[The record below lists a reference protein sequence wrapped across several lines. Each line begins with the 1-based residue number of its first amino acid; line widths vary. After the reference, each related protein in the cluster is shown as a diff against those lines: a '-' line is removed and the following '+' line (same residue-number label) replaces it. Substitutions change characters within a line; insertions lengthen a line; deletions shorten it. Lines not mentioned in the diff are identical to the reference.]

1 MTTIE
6 LPAATPA
13 RAFAPPR
20 IRFLC
25 LLFFFSGFPA
35 LIYQLVWQRSLFRIF
50 GVNSESV
57 TVVVTAFM
65 LGLGLG
71 SLCGGWISRRSN
83 VQPLLLLGVIELAT
97 AAFGLVS
104 LQIFEQVGALVAD
117 LPLSALAVINLALV
131 LLPTLLMGATLPIL
145 VAYLARM
152 SGQIGGA
159 VGTLYFVNTLGAGT
173 ACLVCAILIFPHLG
187 MHAANMIAAGIN
199 IAVGLGAIAAHV
211 LLGPAP
217 GGFTDIGHG
226 AARTNT
232 RHGFRR
238 AARNGGRIHL
248 AVLRDLSVP
257 RDVVRLRIELAGLR
271 YHAVRLSHRHRG
283 RRPACRPV
291 L

>member
-20 IRFLC
+20 IRILC

-117 LPLSALAVINLALV
+117 LPLSALAVINLVLV

-187 MHAANMIAAGIN
+187 MHAAIMIAAGIN

-211 LLGPAP
+211 LLSPAP
-217 GGFTDIGHG
+217 
-226 AARTNT
+226 AAGSPT
-232 RHGFRR
+232 
-238 AARNGGRIHL
+238 
-248 AVLRDLSVP
+248 
-257 RDVVRLRIELAGLR
+257 
-271 YHAVRLSHRHRG
+271 
-283 RRPACRPV
+283 
-291 L
+291 